1 MGKKKLV
8 LELMTS
14 KLRSESLNI
23 ELWKVMSDVNIIL
36 LISKMESHPSL
47 GFFGIK
53 MIGKLRET
61 FQTLQ
66 QCPRMWAPH
75 T

>member
-47 GFFGIK
+47 GFF
-53 MIGKLRET
+53 
-61 FQTLQ
+61 
-66 QCPRMWAPH
+66 
-75 T
+75 